1 MQIISLFPTAVGMFD
16 LGRDLTEEEK
26 NILLNQE
33 MTPNMGN
40 TTSKYR
46 FILREKK
53 LKDLREFIQKSI
65 NTYFEEIVSPV
76 KDASLYITQSWVN
89 YSEPGQWHHAHEHP
103 NSFLS
108 GVFYVQSDNQKDKIF
123 FEKNHYE
130 QIQFPTERY
139 NTYNSKTWWLEATQ
153 GRLIIF
159 PSSLR
164 HSVNVVEAQKTRVS
178 LSFNTFAKGL
188 IGSEESLTA
197 LEVGQIYK

>member
-16 LGRDLTEEEK
+16 LSRDLTKAEK
-26 NILLNQE
+26 DVLLNQD

-40 TTSKYR
+40 TTSKNR

-65 NTYFEEIVSPV
+65 NTYFEEIVAPSKEV
-76 KDASLYITQSWVN
+76 SLYITQSWVN
-89 YSEPGQWHHAHEHP
+89 YSNPGQWHHSHEHP

-108 GVFYVQSDNQKDKIF
+108 GVFYVQSDDEKDRIV
-123 FEKNHYE
+123 FENNRYQ
-130 QIQFPTERY
+130 QIQFPTEKW
-139 NTYNSKTWWLEATQ
+139 NLYNSTSWWLEAKQ
-153 GRLIIF
+153 GRLVIF

-188 IGSEESLTA
+188 IGSEENLTA
-197 LEVGQIYK
+197 LEVGQIYT